1 MSRIPGKGETIH
13 TTRFS
18 GGEYNGKFRYIDEVI
33 NENKDLDFW
42 NVFDT
47 RGMAYEIFWDEGA
60 NEWKERTGVKST
72 ANDNRN
78 R

>member
-18 GGEYNGKFRYIDEVI
+18 KGEYTGVMRYIDEII
-33 NENKDLDFW
+33 NENATFSFW

-47 RGMAYEIFWDEGA
+47 RGMAYEIFWDAES

-72 ANDNRN
+72 SHKR
-78 R
+78 